1 MTFQDTILECLLRVQ
16 REILT
21 KGGEL
26 SKDELW
32 KVFNGEVIAGGGG
45 GTKQETKQNPKPE
58 KPKRRVVKKKK
69 KKEEELE
76 LEVEPWRH
84 GKFGKLYFKCVNT
97 GRLFDPNTEEELG
110 IYTFDP
116 NTELE
121 TVTLYEP

>member
-1 MTFQDTILECLLRVQ
+1 MTFQDTILECLLHVQ
-16 REILT
+16 REILSR
-21 KGGEL
+21 GSEL

-32 KVFNGEVIAGGGG
+32 KVFNGEVIPSGGG
-45 GTKQETKQNPKPE
+45 GTKPEKQETKQE

-69 KKEEELE
+69 KKEEEPE

-97 GRLFDPNTEEELG
+97 GKLFDPNTEEEVG
-110 IYTFDP
+110 IYTFNP

-121 TVTLYEP
+121 TVTLYDS